1 MHILIAPN
9 AYKNSLSAG
18 AAADAI
24 RNGILQSKLVCTCE
38 CFPVGDGG
46 DGTAELIIQHC
57 GGRIVNVDVHD
68 PLGRKIRSSFGLIDK
83 ENTAVIEMADASGI
97 RLLKANELA
106 PLIASTYGTGE
117 LIKAALD
124 FQVKKIII
132 GIGGS
137 ATVDGAVGLLQALG
151 IRFLDSKGRSLS
163 NLPERLVDLV
173 EIDLS
178 GLDKRILQCELAVLC
193 DVENTLLGEN
203 GAAAVFGPQK
213 GATSEQVK
221 KLETALAKFRDITFQ
236 KTGFDMAAIKHGGAA
251 GGVAAGV
258 AAFLQATLVNGID
271 YFLQI
276 TGFDEQLKKADIVI
290 TGEGSID
297 SQTLLGKGPYGVA
310 REAKKKNVPVIAL
323 AGKVP
328 ATHDT
333 RLQEFFDSL
342 IDIGHGP
349 SDLSTALQST
359 GADLQRTAEAIG
371 NLLAIQTLKNKK
383 IH

>member
-1 MHILIAPN
+1 M
-9 AYKNSLSAG
+9 SAAV
-18 AAADAI
+18 AAEAI
-24 RNGILQSKLVCTCE
+24 RKGILQSKLDCTCE

-137 ATVDGAVGLLQALG
+137 ATVDGAIGLLQALG
-151 IRFLDSKGRSLS
+151 IRFLDAKGKSLS
-163 NLPERLVDLV
+163 NLPERLIDLV

-178 GLDKRILQCELAVLC
+178 GLDKRILQCELVVLC

-203 GAAAVFGPQK
+203 GAASVFGPQK
-213 GATSEQVK
+213 GATDDQVK
-221 KLETALAKFRDITFQ
+221 KLETALAKFRDITFH

-258 AAFLQATLVNGID
+258 AAFLQANLVNGID

-276 TGFDEQLKKADIVI
+276 TSFDEQLKKADIVI

-310 REAKKKNVPVIAL
+310 REAKKKKVPVIAL

-333 RLQEFFDSL
+333 RLQEYFDSL
-342 IDIGHGP
+342 IAIGHGP
-349 SDLSTALQST
+349 TDLSSALQST

-371 NLLAIQTLKNKK
+371 NLLAIQTPKNKK
-383 IH
+383 IQ

>member
-1 MHILIAPN
+1 MYILIAPN
-9 AYKNSLSAG
+9 AYKNSLSAAV
-18 AAADAI
+18 AAEAI
-24 RNGILQSKLVCTCE
+24 RNGILQSKLDCTCE

-68 PLGRKIRSSFGLIDK
+68 PLGRKIGSSFGLIDK

-106 PLIASTYGTGE
+106 PLIASSYGTGE

-124 FQVKKIII
+124 FQVKKIIM

-151 IRFLDSKGRSLS
+151 IRFLDAKGKSLS

-178 GLDKRILQCELAVLC
+178 GLDKRILQCELVVLC

-213 GATSEQVK
+213 GATAEQVK

-258 AAFLQATLVNGID
+258 AAFLQANLVNGID

-310 REAKKKNVPVIAL
+310 SEAKKKNVPVIAL

-333 RLQEFFDSL
+333 RLQEYFDSL
-342 IDIGHGP
+342 IAIGHGP
-349 SDLSTALQST
+349 TDLPNALQST
-359 GADLQRTAEAIG
+359 GADLQRTGEAIG